1 MDMQTGNDPQGR
13 RPGRCRG
20 YVHVVEE
27 GDTLYKLA
35 KQYDVKLFD
44 IMRLNPY
51 VNVYNLQIGE
61 EICIPTMP
69 ARPEK
74 TYVVNEGDTIADVI
88 RAFGVSFDVLS
99 QHNPVLLDA
108 ELPEGLILKM
118 PLIMPR
124 QEPDIPDFESDDLQD
139 DNDED

>member
-1 MDMQTGNDPQGR
+1 MQTGNDIKGR
-13 RPGRCRG
+13 RVGQCRG
-20 YVHVVEE
+20 YVHVIEE

-35 KQYDVKLFD
+35 RKYDVKLFD

-88 RAFGVSFDVLS
+88 RAFGVSFDVLAKN
-99 QHNPVLLDA
+99 NPVLLDV

-124 QEPDIPDFESDDLQD
+124 QESGVPDFESDDLRD
-139 DNDED
+139 DNNDED